1 MAEVV
6 GRRPRRAR
14 VWWPVWFLLP
24 PVALFASLVVLP
36 IVLAVLLSFCSWDGS
51 SAIQFTG
58 LTNWQQFI
66 HDPSA
71 LAALERTGV
80 LVILSW
86 VIQEPIALAL
96 GVFAA
101 GRQRHRALLTAVYFL
116 PMLISAASL
125 GILWSLLLSPINGGV
140 TYASTHFGL
149 FFLNHQWLGDPNLVM
164 GTVITLVA
172 WEFIPF
178 HSLLFEAGARQIP
191 KSIYEAA
198 SIDGIGP
205 YRRFFRITLPMLRH
219 TIVTSSTLNLVGS
232 LTVFDLIYTLTGG
245 GPGQST
251 RVLALAQYL
260 QGFESLDFGYASVLA
275 VVLGV
280 LAVIVSLV
288 LIKVTGFGKM
298 RSQSEG
304 V

>member
-1 MAEVV
+1 
-6 GRRPRRAR
+6 
-14 VWWPVWFLLP
+14 VWFLLP

-36 IVLAVLLSFCSWDGS
+36 IVLAVLLSFCSWDGT

-58 LTNWQQFI
+58 LANWQQFI

-245 GPGQST
+245 GPGQSS

-260 QGFESLDFGYASVLA
+260 QGFEALDFGYASVLA

>member
-1 MAEVV
+1 MAQTA
-6 GRRPRRAR
+6 GRRPRRIQG
-14 VWWPVWFLLP
+14 WWPAWFLLP
-24 PVALFASLVVLP
+24 PVALFAGFVVLP
-36 IVLAVLLSFCSWDGS
+36 IVLAVLLSFCSWNGS
-51 SAIQFTG
+51 SAIQFNG
-58 LTNWQQFI
+58 LANWQQFI
-66 HDPSA
+66 HDSSA

-80 LVILSW
+80 LVVASW
-86 VIQEPIALAL
+86 LVQEPIALAL
-96 GVFAA
+96 GIFAA
-101 GRQRHRALLTAVYFL
+101 GRQRHRAVLTAIYFL

-125 GILWSLLLSPINGGV
+125 GILWNLLLSPVNGGV
-140 TYASTHFGL
+140 TYASTHGL
-149 FFLNHQWLGDPNLVM
+149 FFLDHQWLSDPHLVM
-164 GTVITLVA
+164 GTVIVLVA

-198 SIDGIGP
+198 AIDGIGP

-232 LTVFDLIYTLTGG
+232 LTVFDLIYTLTSG

-260 QGFESLDFGYASVLA
+260 EGFESLDFGYASALA
-275 VVLGV
+275 LVLGV
-280 LAVIVSLV
+280 LAVIVSML
-288 LIKVTGFGKM
+288 LIGVTGFGKM

-304 V
+304 A

>member
-1 MAEVV
+1 
-6 GRRPRRAR
+6 
-14 VWWPVWFLLP
+14 
-24 PVALFASLVVLP
+24 VLP
-36 IVLAVLLSFCSWDGS
+36 IVLAVLLSFCSWNGS
-51 SAIQFTG
+51 SAIQYAG
-58 LTNWQQFI
+58 LANWRQFI

-71 LAALERTGV
+71 LAALERTGI
-80 LVILSW
+80 LVIASLL
-86 VIQEPIALAL
+86 VQVPIALAL

-101 GRQRHRALLTAVYFL
+101 GRQRHRAVFTAIYFL
-116 PMLISAASL
+116 PMLFSAAAL
-125 GILWSLLLSPINGGV
+125 GILWNLLLSPVNGGV

-149 FFLNHQWLGDPNLVM
+149 FFLNHGWLSDPDLVM
-164 GTVITLVA
+164 ATVIVLVA

-198 SIDGIGP
+198 AIDGIGP
-205 YRRFFRITLPMLRH
+205 YRRFFKITLPMLRD
-219 TIVTSSTLNLVGS
+219 TIVTSSTLCLVGS

-260 QGFESLDFGYASVLA
+260 EGFESLDFGYASALA
-275 VVLGV
+275 LVLGV
-280 LAVIVSLV
+280 LAVIVSML
-288 LIKVTGFGKM
+288 LIGVTGFGKM

>member
-1 MAEVV
+1 MAQAV
-6 GRRPRRAR
+6 GRRPRRSR

-24 PVALFASLVVLP
+24 PVALFAGLVVLP
-36 IVLAVLLSFCSWDGS
+36 IVLAVLLSFCSWNGS
-51 SAIQFTG
+51 SAIQYTG
-58 LTNWQQFI
+58 LANWHQFI

-80 LVILSW
+80 LVIASW
-86 VIQEPIALAL
+86 LVQEPIALAL
-96 GVFAA
+96 GIFAA
-101 GRQRHRALLTAVYFL
+101 GRQRHRTWFTAVYFL

-125 GILWSLLLSPINGGV
+125 GILWNLLLSPVNGGV
-140 TYASTHFGL
+140 TYAGTHFGL
-149 FFLNHQWLGDPNLVM
+149 FFLNHEWLSNPSLVM
-164 GTVITLVA
+164 GTVIALVA

-198 SIDGIGP
+198 AMDGIGP
-205 YRRFFRITLPMLRH
+205 YRRFFQMTLPMLRH

-260 QGFESLDFGYASVLA
+260 QGFESLNFGYASTLA

-280 LAVIVSLV
+280 LAVIVSLL
-288 LIKVTGFGKM
+288 LIGLTGFGRM
-298 RSQSEG
+298 RSQAEG
-304 V
+304 A